1 MKTGIIIPAHN
12 EEQSIGLVIQA
23 VPKENVSYILV
34 INNGSTDG
42 TRAAA
47 EKAGAIVLDEP
58 VMGYGRA
65 CLTGMEY
72 IRQHPVDIVVFL
84 DGDYSDYP
92 AELTQLTAPIINREA
107 DFVLGSRVMGNREQG
122 SLPVQSIIGSVIAGN
137 LIQWFWGFRYTDL
150 GPFRAIRTDALFA
163 LEMEDRWFGWTV
175 EMQIRALKKGLR
187 VREIPVSY
195 RKRIGKSKVTG
206 TIKGSIMAGIIILK
220 TIGREKL
227 LDLKPG
233 RK

>member
-12 EEQSIGLVIQA
+12 EEQSVGLVIQA

-65 CLTGMEY
+65 CLMGMEY

-92 AELTQLTAPIINREA
+92 GEMTQLTAPIIIGEA

-122 SLPVQSIIGSVIAGN
+122 SLPVQSRIGSVIAGN

>member
-47 EKAGAIVLDEP
+47 EKAGAMVLDEP

-92 AELTQLTAPIINREA
+92 VEMTQLTAPIISGEA